1 MEDDAKYCGHCG
13 MFLNKRSEL
22 LVHLATNF
30 SWVWRR
36 SWAGF
41 ASGFIG
47 WIIVFVI
54 MRIVGENIN
63 PIVKDL
69 FGGMICGVFLGTVS
83 GIIEESAYK
92 AFLGGILGTLGGA
105 LGGVLNL
112 PLKDIFQSSDFLSSL
127 TIFATWAIGGTFI
140 GATSGIIE
148 RNKKKIFAGVLFG
161 LIGGGIGGFLG
172 SVFYGSILIQFN
184 PQGWLIKRL
193 VEGASGGLVGAV
205 LWFFIGIIEKLYIF
219 HRREDPKLEKKV
231 CASCGKQNQLK
242 FWYCVSCGHP
252 LPTAAPRQKMVL
264 TPYRGMERVVNSF
277 VFLSWLF
284 GVTGVIT
291 IPVIFFVFLIQ
302 DVILAFIIAILLILS
317 TYLLVVFFR
326 FLADIL
332 TTLMRPPS
340 LETKTGN

>member
-1 MEDDAKYCGHCG
+1 MG
-13 MFLNKRSEL
+13 
-22 LVHLATNF
+22 
-30 SWVWRR
+30 WI
-36 SWAGF
+36 

-47 WIIVFVI
+47 WIIIFI
-54 MRIVGENIN
+54 IIRIIGQNIN
-63 PIVKDL
+63 PIIKDL
-69 FGGMICGVFLGTVS
+69 VGGMICGVFLGTVG

-105 LGGVLNL
+105 IGGLLNL
-112 PLKDIFQSSDFLSSL
+112 PAKNIFQSSDFLSSL
-127 TIFATWAIGGTFI
+127 TIFLTWAIGGTFI

-148 RNKKKIFAGVLFG
+148 RNKKKIFAGALFG

-184 PQGWLIKRL
+184 PQSWLIKRL
-193 VEGASGGLVGAV
+193 LEGSSGGLVGAV
-205 LWFFIGIIEKLYIF
+205 LWFSIGFIEKIYIF
-219 HRREDPKLEKKV
+219 HRREEPKLEKKV
-231 CASCGKQNQLK
+231 CAFCGKQNQLN
-242 FWYCVSCGHP
+242 FWYCLSCGHP

-291 IPVIFFVFLIQ
+291 IPVIFFVFLTQ
-302 DVILAFIIAILLILS
+302 DIVLAFIIAILLILS
-317 TYLLVVFFR
+317 TYLLVVVFR

-332 TTLMRPPS
+332 TTLMRAS
-340 LETKTGN
+340 VSTKTEN